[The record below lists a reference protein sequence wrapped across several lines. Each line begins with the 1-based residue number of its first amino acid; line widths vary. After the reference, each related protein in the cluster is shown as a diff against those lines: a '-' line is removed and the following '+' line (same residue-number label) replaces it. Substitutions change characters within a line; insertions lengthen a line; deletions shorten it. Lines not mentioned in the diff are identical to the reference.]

1 MVIGLLVV
9 TAIPTVIGVAEAIS
23 AKKQQNAS
31 LTKEQ
36 EKFNMAPLLR
46 RKGKSQ
52 EVGFVVLAD
61 SKLYLDMPPDD
72 AVPGHRF
79 MGYYFK
85 YPCEEGHL
93 GMVSTIAI
101 DPPMLNWIYV
111 DRETHALRFG
121 ARKDTVG
128 HVIGPWGWSEDER
141 FLTLE
146 GEHDAFVAVYEGKEG
161 EGDREAE
168 EKEGREGGEKDRED
182 DGEKGKEQEQEQEAS
197 GRWAVYW
204 DPEGAIEE
212 AAGPDRCQPIAL
224 CRKVDRG
231 VESSYVR
238 D

>member
-9 TAIPTVIGVAEAIS
+9 TSIPTVIGVAEAIS

-46 RKGKSQ
+46 RNGKTQ

-61 SKLYLDMPPDD
+61 NKLYLDLPDD
-72 AVPGHRF
+72 PVPGHRF

-111 DRETHALRFG
+111 EKDTHAVMFG

-146 GEHDAFVAVYEGKEG
+146 GEHDAFVAVYEGKQ
-161 EGDREAE
+161 DREAGE
-168 EKEGREGGEKDRED
+168 EGKKDGEEDRED
-182 DGEKGKEQEQEQEAS
+182 EQKGKEQEHQADA

-204 DPEGAIEE
+204 DPEGAVEE

-224 CRKVDRG
+224 CRKIDRG